1 MTDVSYEGLE
11 KYFDMVTISA
21 SKIYG
26 AAKKSGA
33 RAVQPE
39 LKDELYS
46 SGMVAL
52 LEAWKNFDKSRNA
65 SFRTYAFYRIRGAM
79 LDHLRNED
87 TVSRSVRAKLKKLV
101 LDIDN
106 NVSSEELSREQI
118 DKTLRQSIAV
128 FQFLDPSSDENA
140 PEMDFRDEYEYHETI
155 DTRETI
161 SKLFKLCPLTDNE
174 VAIIKEHY
182 FENRNFSVIGKD
194 LGITESRVSQIHK
207 AALQKLEKYV

>member
-1 MTDVSYEGLE
+1 MTDVSYEGLD
-11 KYFDMVTISA
+11 KYFDMVVISA
-21 SKIYG
+21 SKIYN
-26 AAKKSGA
+26 AAKRSGA
-33 RAVQPE
+33 KAVQPD
-39 LKDELYS
+39 LQDELYS
-46 SGMVAL
+46 SGMLAL
-52 LEAWKNFDKSRNA
+52 LEAWKNFDKNRNA

-106 NVSSEELSREQI
+106 NVTSEELSQEQI

-128 FQFLDPSSDENA
+128 FQFLDPSTNDDA

-155 DTRETI
+155 NTSETV
-161 SKLFKLCPLTDNE
+161 SKLFKLCPLTNNE
-174 VAIIKEHY
+174 IAIIKGHY
-182 FENRNFSVIGKD
+182 FNNLNFSVIGKE